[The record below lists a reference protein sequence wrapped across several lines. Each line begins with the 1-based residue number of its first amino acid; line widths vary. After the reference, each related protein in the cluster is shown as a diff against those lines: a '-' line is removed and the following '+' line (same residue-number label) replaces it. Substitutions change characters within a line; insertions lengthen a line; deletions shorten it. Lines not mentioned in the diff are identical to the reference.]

1 MMGPA
6 KRARRCFFVVKR
18 SSVNLSGGRLHHI
31 AALLCAL
38 AASRCAILAV
48 LRLVFSALVRA
59 SFADIGAQL
68 ADLHCVLA
76 GPAHELGGQAAN
88 CCAFIVQFNAA
99 GHHLRIWLLKAG
111 CGAGVACLGTMVASL
126 DTRLELI
133 LIHGLS
139 P

>member
-1 MMGPA
+1 MSPL
-6 KRARRCFFVVKR
+6 R
-18 SSVNLSGGRLHHI
+18 SLDAISSSLIAFGNPSVRGGLPHI
-31 AALLCAL
+31 PALLGAP
-38 AASRCAILAV
+38 AASGCAILAV

-68 ADLHCVLA
+68 ADLLRVLA
-76 GPAHELGGQAAN
+76 GPAHELGGEAAN

-99 GHHLRIWLLKAG
+99 GHHLRIRLLKAG
-111 CGAGVACLGTMVASL
+111 CGADVACLGTLVASL

-133 LIHGLS
+133 LNHGLS